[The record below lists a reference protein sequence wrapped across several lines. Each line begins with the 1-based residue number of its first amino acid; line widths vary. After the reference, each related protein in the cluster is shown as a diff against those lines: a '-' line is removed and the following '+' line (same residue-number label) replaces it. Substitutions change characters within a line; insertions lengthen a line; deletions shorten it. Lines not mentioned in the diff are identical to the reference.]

1 MKQEEKNF
9 GTRTKWVE
17 LGKDITKLRNKTD
30 DLDLA
35 FTRVSVKLDEL
46 VALAE
51 TARLITYLGVIIIL
65 VTLLVKHWTI

>member
-1 MKQEEKNF
+1 MKQETKDF

-51 TARLITYLGVIIIL
+51 TARLITYISILGL
-65 VTLLVKHWTI
+65 MVTLLIKYWI

>member
-1 MKQEEKNF
+1 MKQETKDF

-46 VALAE
+46 FALSKPVHPHHKDFNL
-51 TARLITYLGVIIIL
+51 T
-65 VTLLVKHWTI
+65 K